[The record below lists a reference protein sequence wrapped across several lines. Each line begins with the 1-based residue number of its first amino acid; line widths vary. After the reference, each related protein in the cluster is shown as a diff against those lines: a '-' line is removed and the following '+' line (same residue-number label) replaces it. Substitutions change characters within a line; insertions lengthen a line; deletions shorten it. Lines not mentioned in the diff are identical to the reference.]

1 MRLRIHATLSSR
13 YSAEVS
19 QAMLQARVSPA
30 ATARQIVLSHPLAAE
45 PSGWQLAYD
54 DYWGTRVVEIEV
66 ADAHSQFSISMLS
79 DVNLTGLAGRPPAPD
94 FSRLEAPGVEDS
106 FTEFLRATPLTS
118 VTEEQATLARELR
131 QESGAPTDLV
141 EHLSKELTSG
151 SGPDDL
157 THLVIAALRSAGI
170 PARFVSGYRAPFRD
184 FAPGASAPGVLTS
197 WLDYWDGAWQG
208 WDPGVLQAVGEG
220 HVIVGWGR
228 DRADVPPLHGI
239 YCGQGEAECTTEVQF
254 TRLA

>member
-1 MRLRIHATLSSR
+1 MRLRIHATITYR
-13 YSAEVS
+13 NTEEVS
-19 QAMLQARVSPA
+19 QAMVQARVSPA

-66 ADAHSQFSISMLS
+66 ADPHERFSVTMLS
-79 DVNLTGLAGRPPAPD
+79 DVNLTGIAGAPLAAD

-106 FTEFLRATPLTS
+106 FSEFLRPTPLTT
-118 VTEEQATLARELR
+118 VTDEQAALAREVR
-131 QESGAPTDLV
+131 AAGESPTELV
-141 EHLSKELTSG
+141 ETLAKELTAG
-151 SGPDDL
+151 HCPDCL
-157 THLVIAALRSAGI
+157 THLVIGALRSAGV

-184 FAPGASAPGVLTS
+184 FQPGTSAPGVLTS

-208 WDPGVLQAVGEG
+208 WDPGVLQGVGEG

-228 DRADVPPLHGI
+228 DRADVPPVRGI
-239 YCGQGEAECTTEVQF
+239 YCGPGVAECTAEVQF